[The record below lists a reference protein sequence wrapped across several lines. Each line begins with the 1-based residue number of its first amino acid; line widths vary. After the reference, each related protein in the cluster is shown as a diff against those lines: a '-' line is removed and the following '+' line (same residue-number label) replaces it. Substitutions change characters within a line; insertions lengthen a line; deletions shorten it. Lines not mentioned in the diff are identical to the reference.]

1 MQNEKYRMNNLKA
14 AHGSWSDDFLKAG
27 LLFALL
33 VGLFAN
39 AGVAAPA
46 SGAAPPGSSPASRM
60 EKMTSGPVELLI
72 TAEPARVHLDRDI
85 LLSIKT
91 IAPSNITVRLPS
103 LENRLAGFTLSGA
116 FDREPITQ
124 AGSGVHAH
132 CFRLTPLV
140 AAEYRLA
147 PMAVT
152 YTDTRH
158 PNTPESWFA
167 TRAFVFEIAPIENEH
182 PGAFRRDAAS
192 IRDIRGPVW
201 IYPSFKTVVGWMAI
215 LALMGAGAWALYR
228 LSRRL
233 HRAIQLRRM
242 SPRERA
248 LEELADLMS
257 RDLIS
262 KNQVK
267 EFFLGLTLIVRRYI
281 ERAHSIR
288 APEQTTE
295 EFLLA
300 AACNPQFRPE
310 VLGKLRA
317 FLQTADLVKFAEY
330 RPESAAV
337 DRAFGTAKDYVET
350 DERLTDERAQTK
362 NP

>member
-1 MQNEKYRMNNLKA
+1 MQ
-14 AHGSWSDDFLKAG
+14 FLSIKSTI
-27 LLFALL
+27 ALITIAFFM
-33 VGLFAN
+33 GLFA
-39 AGVAAPA
+39 ATAAVAATPE
-46 SGAAPPGSSPASRM
+46 SRSAPRV
-60 EKMTSGPVELLI
+60 EKMTAGTVELII
-72 TAEPARVHLDRDI
+72 TADPPQVHLDRDI

-91 IAPSNITVRLPS
+91 IAPSNITVRLPP
-103 LENRLAGFTLSGA
+103 LDNRLAGFTLSGA
-116 FDREPITQ
+116 FDREPTARDGNI
-124 AGSGVHAH
+124 AHEH
-132 CFRLTPLV
+132 CFRLTPLM

-152 YTDTRH
+152 YTDTSR
-158 PNTPESWFA
+158 PNAPESWFA
-167 TRAFVFEIAPIENEH
+167 TRALVFGVAPIGNEH
-182 PGAFRRDAAS
+182 PGASRRDAAS

-201 IYPSFKTVVGWMAI
+201 IYPAFKTVAGWMAI
-215 LALMGAGAWALYR
+215 LVLMAAAAWALYR
-228 LSRRL
+228 LSRRI

-248 LEELADLMS
+248 LEDLADLMA

-262 KNQVK
+262 KNQIK
-267 EFFLGLTLIVRRYI
+267 EYFLELTLIVRRYI

-300 AACNPQFRPE
+300 ASRNPQFRPE
-310 VLGKLRA
+310 VLDKLRA

-337 DRAFGTAKDYVET
+337 DRAFGTARDYVET
-350 DERLTDERAQTK
+350 DEQMTESEKNAQHPTPGYADRA
-362 NP
+362 PP